1 MRNDIKQVLIK
12 ELSQKYGG
20 NIETNG
26 NIIIV
31 KGAIKPNAPLIPEE
45 VDRIINNVG
54 TISNI
59 TTGQLVYTIDKNN
72 LVLEYN
78 P

>member
-31 KGAIKPNAPLIPEE
+31 KDAVKPNAPLIPEE

-59 TTGQLVYTIDKNN
+59 TTGQLVYTTNKNS